1 MSDSLNGSEGKNM
14 KIERFVLGPIE
25 TNCYVVVNEDT
36 KECFAVDMAYCPQ
49 EYVDHIREQGYQMK
63 ALFLTHGHFD
73 HIMAAD
79 AIRDKYDVKVYASCD
94 EKNTLEQ
101 PHINLGEA
109 YGLKLSVKADVWH
122 KDGEILKLA
131 GFDIE
136 ALHTPGHTEGGSCYY
151 IREIGVLFSGDTL
164 FCGSVGRTDFPG
176 GSMSEIVRSIKEKVM
191 VLPDDTKV
199 YPGHGEGTSVG
210 YERENNP
217 FL

>member
-1 MSDSLNGSEGKNM
+1 MYKIDSR
-14 KIERFVLGPIE
+14 ILGMVG
-25 TNCYVVVNEDT
+25 TNCYLLCNMDI
-36 KECFAVDMAYCPQ
+36 KECVLIDPADSQDEISRMIDESGCSLKG
-49 EYVDHIREQGYQMK
+49 I
-63 ALFLTHGHFD
+63 LLTHGHFD

-79 AIRDKYDVKVYASCD
+79 AVRDKYGVKVYASCD

-109 YGLKLSVKADVWH
+109 YGLMLSVKADVWH

>member
-1 MSDSLNGSEGKNM
+1 MYKIDSR
-14 KIERFVLGPIE
+14 ILGMVG
-25 TNCYVVVNEDT
+25 TNCYLLCNMDI
-36 KECFAVDMAYCPQ
+36 KECVLIDPADSQDEISRMIDESGCSLKG
-49 EYVDHIREQGYQMK
+49 I
-63 ALFLTHGHFD
+63 LLTHGHFD

-79 AIRDKYDVKVYASCD
+79 AVRDKYGVKVYASCD

-191 VLPDDTKV
+191 VLSDDTKV

-217 FL
+217 FLVN

>member
-1 MSDSLNGSEGKNM
+1 MYKIDSR
-14 KIERFVLGPIE
+14 ILGMVG
-25 TNCYVVVNEDT
+25 TNCYLLCNIDI
-36 KECFAVDMAYCPQ
+36 KECVLIDPADSQDEISRMIDESGCSLKG
-49 EYVDHIREQGYQMK
+49 I
-63 ALFLTHGHFD
+63 LLTHGHFD

-79 AIRDKYDVKVYASCD
+79 AVRDKYGVKVYASCD

-151 IREIGVLFSGDTL
+151 IREIGVIFSGDTL

-217 FL
+217 FLVN